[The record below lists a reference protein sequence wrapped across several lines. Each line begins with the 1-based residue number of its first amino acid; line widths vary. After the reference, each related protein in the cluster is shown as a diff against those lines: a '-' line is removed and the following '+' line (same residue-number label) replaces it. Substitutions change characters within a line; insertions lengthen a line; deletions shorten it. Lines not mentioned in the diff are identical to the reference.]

1 MPEELIKETQKVS
14 DTPEEQEF
22 ELRAHIGS
30 IWSGGRL
37 FIAIYTFLDA
47 SLVFSYFY
55 LRSSNNGQLWRP
67 NHVTAPTSYGWAIY
81 TLVLLAALMAFYGQA
96 RLRKGSVLDWQIAS
110 WVGVFAGV
118 FALMLQIWEF
128 TAVPFYPG
136 SSGYSSTF
144 IGYAVMNIM
153 TLVVVTYWIETALA
167 RSYRLRKEIG
177 GDKPVMS
184 MHPSAQSFRAN
195 VSSMTYF
202 FGFIALSSTLL
213 FAMFYLL

>member
-1 MPEELIKETQKVS
+1 MPDELIQETQLVS

-37 FIAIYTFLDA
+37 FIAMWTFLDA
-47 SLVFSYFY
+47 SLIFSYFY
-55 LRSSNNGQLWRP
+55 LRSSNNGMLWRP

-81 TLVLLAALMAFYGQA
+81 ALGLLVALMAFYGQA
-96 RLRKGSVLDWQIAS
+96 RLRKGSILDWQIAG
-110 WVGVFAGV
+110 WVGVVAGLA
-118 FALMLQIWEF
+118 ALLLQIWEF
-128 TAVPFYPG
+128 TAVPFAPG

-144 IGYAVMNIM
+144 IGYACINIG
-153 TLVVVTYWIETALA
+153 TLFVVTYWLETTVA
-167 RSYRLRKEIG
+167 RSYRLSKGIG
-177 GDKPVMS
+177 GDKPLMS

-202 FGFIALSSTLL
+202 FGFIALASTLL